1 MEPSTKKD
9 LKISFFVGLVAGILL
24 LPTLKNLGVSL
35 DLKFAAL
42 VASGLTIFTPLG
54 YLVAY
59 GLSRRWP
66 VLIQFV
72 KFGIVGGLNAMIDLG
87 VLNLLI
93 VASGIAAGIWY
104 SVFKSVSFI
113 VAVTNSYFW
122 NKYWTFRSAEAVS
135 ASQFIKFLLVNLVG
149 FGMNVGAA
157 SLLVNFVGA
166 PAGFSP
172 ELWAN
177 VGAVSAVFISLFW
190 NFIGMKFFV
199 FK

>member
-122 NKYWTFRSAEAVS
+122 NK
-135 ASQFIKFLLVNLVG
+135 
-149 FGMNVGAA
+149 
-157 SLLVNFVGA
+157 
-166 PAGFSP
+166 
-172 ELWAN
+172 
-177 VGAVSAVFISLFW
+177 
-190 NFIGMKFFV
+190 
-199 FK
+199 